1 MKNIGIVGAGAW
13 GTAIA
18 QVISSSGKKV
28 TLWGLEEETVWS
40 INEQRENTLFLP
52 GVDLSENI
60 KATTDIKEAV
70 EGMDVVFF
78 VTPAQYLRATCKQL
92 VDVFKAGVPAVICS
106 KGIENKTGALL
117 SDVVVDELPDAV
129 VAILSGPNFAVETAK
144 MRPSAVTIACKD
156 KVVGKKLVELIGLK
170 TFRPYLTDDVIGSQI
185 GGAVKNVLAIA
196 CGMVEGKK
204 FGENARAAL
213 ITRGV
218 AELVR
223 FAIVK
228 GGHPETLMGLSGIG
242 DLILTANSMQSR
254 NYSLGVALGKG
265 KTLEQIMQE
274 RSSVAEGI
282 FTASA
287 VTEVAKKI
295 GVDMPICFAVNDVIN
310 SGASIDDIVDSLL
323 SRPFKQENA

>member
-1 MKNIGIVGAGAW
+1 MKNIGIIGAGAW

-18 QVISSSGKKV
+18 QLLASSGKKV

-40 INEQRENTLFLP
+40 INEQHENTLFLP
-52 GVDLSENI
+52 GVDLSNNM
-60 KATTDIKEAV
+60 KATTDIEDAIK
-70 EGMDVVFF
+70 GMDAIFF
-78 VTPAQYLRATCKQL
+78 VTPAQYLRQTCKNI
-92 VDVFKAGVPAVICS
+92 VSIFPKGIPAVICS

-117 SDVVVDELPDAV
+117 SEIIKDELPDAV
-129 VAILSGPNFAVETAK
+129 IAILSGPTFARETAK
-144 MRPSAVTIACKD
+144 LMPSAVTLACENKI
-156 KVVGKKLVELIGLK
+156 VGEKLVNIVGQK
-170 TFRPYLTDDVIGSQI
+170 TFRPYLSDDVIGAQI

-204 FGENARAAL
+204 FGDNARAAL
-213 ITRGV
+213 VTRGV

-223 FAIVK
+223 FAVAK

-254 NYSLGVALGKG
+254 NYSLGVELGKG
-265 KTLEQIMQE
+265 KSLEEIMQE
-274 RSSVAEGI
+274 RSSVAEGV

-295 GVDMPICFAVNDVIN
+295 KVDMPICFAVNEVIN
-310 SGASIDDIVDSLL
+310 NNASIDSVVDGLL
-323 SRPFKQENA
+323 SRPFKSEAV